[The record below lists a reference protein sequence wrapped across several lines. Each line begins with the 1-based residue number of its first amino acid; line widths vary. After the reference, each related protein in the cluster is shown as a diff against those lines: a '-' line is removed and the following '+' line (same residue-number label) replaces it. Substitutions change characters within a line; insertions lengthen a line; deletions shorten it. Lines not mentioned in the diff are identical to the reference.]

1 VLHVGIGDSVVASR
15 LADSHLDNI
24 SCLRTQHKQDS
35 PVNTCPNNAK
45 TLGLQPAPVRRDVAN
60 PTLPGTEGTH
70 TTEPVHSATNYQLT
84 VDGSGR
90 SIGNA
95 PTVRTSR
102 QANLEMSIRLRCDVK
117 VGPFKSTARPTA

>member
-1 VLHVGIGDSVVASR
+1 M
-15 LADSHLDNI
+15 
-24 SCLRTQHKQDS
+24 RTHGHG
-35 PVNTCPNNAK
+35 CPHEFIEQ
-45 TLGLQPAPVRRDVAN
+45 TSQGRTIRRDVAN